1 MMEFDQQKAEMPV
14 FCPARE
20 WLGVLGQTEDTD
32 VLGVDFELLRKTC
45 ICPKCG
51 SEVASSR

>member
-14 FCPARE
+14 FCPACE